1 MASTPSPSA
10 PRSRAPSPSAETAE
24 PLSSVER
31 PSLPTPE
38 NNGPNPGSSDERT
51 PGHGPSATASSKS
64 SQRNHNDISPD
75 SDSGSIGSSIP
86 SQHSPGSSHQVNVLR
101 ADDEEPTTASRRT
114 SRTSSRRTLSRASS
128 RVPVSQRRGLF
139 PYLTLVPEYY
149 DARDYPNKVKYLL
162 VFVVAAAAITGPMGT
177 SIMLP
182 AIDDIVKELHTS
194 ASVVNIS
201 VGIYLLSLG
210 IFPIWWSAFSE
221 KHGRRSVYIISYVL
235 FLAFLVGNALAPN
248 IAALIILR
256 FLAASSGASAVQSVG
271 AGTIGD
277 LFAAHERGVAMG
289 FYYLGPLLGP
299 FLSPIMG
306 GAVSQAWGWRATQ
319 YTMIIFCGVNLL
331 LIVFVL
337 PETLRRDE
345 INIIKDRID
354 QKLQLHES
362 VNDAEAKR
370 YEETAH
376 EHEPYTEADLDR
388 IASNMSQ
395 LSSHRRHNLLEEDD
409 ETPAMDTVMPM
420 LSRLATNR
428 SNYSRKQQ
436 HETFYK
442 ELDKLNTSN
451 EKLEAEKSHESSKPP
466 SYGVKVRTFLHEY
479 FIRPTY
485 SIILLTYPPVAL
497 IITYSAICFAC
508 IYFFN
513 MTISSEYAASPYNFS
528 NIIIGLMYI
537 PNSVTYVIA
546 SVIGGRWNDH
556 LLMKYAKSHN
566 GDLCP
571 ESRIS
576 WNVVVAVLLS
586 PPACLIFGWCF
597 DFGEH
602 WVTPLIGTALFGF
615 ASMLIIGCTVT
626 YLVDLLPGKG
636 ATGVALNN
644 LVRQILAAIATFIVD
659 PLLSAIGPGI
669 LFSILMGIMLVAS
682 SALYY
687 LKKKGAFFRE
697 HYDLSAYYDRL

>member
-1 MASTPSPSA
+1 MPTSSKSPPPSPSHGDN
-10 PRSRAPSPSAETAE
+10 TVD
-24 PLSSVER
+24 SS
-31 PSLPTPE
+31 L
-38 NNGPNPGSSDERT
+38 
-51 PGHGPSATASSKS
+51 
-64 SQRNHNDISPD
+64 
-75 SDSGSIGSSIP
+75 SDSASIGSSIP
-86 SQHSPGSSHQVNVLR
+86 SQHSSSHHQVNPLQ
-101 ADDEEPTTASRRT
+101 AHDDGDDAAHDSDAIDEAASAVSRRT
-114 SRTSSRRTLSRASS
+114 SRNSSKRTLSRSSS
-128 RVPVSQRRGLF
+128 RVPVGNRRGLF
-139 PYLTLVPEYY
+139 LFLTWVPEYY
-149 DARDYPNKVKYLL
+149 DARDYPNNIKYLL

-182 AIDDIVKELHTS
+182 AIDDIVSDLHTS

-221 KHGRRSVYIISYVL
+221 KHGRRSVYIISYIL

-248 IAALIILR
+248 IAALIVLR

-277 LFAAHERGVAMG
+277 LFASHERGVAMG

-299 FLSPIMG
+299 FLSPIIG

-319 YTMIIFCGVNLL
+319 YTMIIFCGVNLM
-331 LIVFVL
+331 LIIFVL

-345 INIIKDRID
+345 INIIKDRIE
-354 QKLQLHES
+354 QKVHHRES
-362 VNDAEAKR
+362 ITNDEENKE
-370 YEETAH
+370 YEVPSE

-388 IASNMSQ
+388 IASNISH
-395 LSSHRRHNLLEEDD
+395 LSSQKQRSILEEDD
-409 ETPAMDTVMPM
+409 EMPALDTVMPM
-420 LSRLATNR
+420 LSRLTTNR
-428 SNYSRKQQ
+428 SGQSRRN
-436 HETFYK
+436 ESFYK
-442 ELDKLNTSN
+442 ELDKLNTTVS
-451 EKLEAEKSHESSKPP
+451 EKLEDTKSSESEKPSSSSIKI
-466 SYGVKVRTFLHEY
+466 RTFLHDY

-485 SIILLTYPPVAL
+485 ALVLLTYPPVAL
-497 IITYSAICFAC
+497 IIAYSAICFAC

-513 MTISSEYAASPYNFS
+513 MTISNQYARPPYKFS

-537 PNSVTYVIA
+537 PNSVTYVVA
-546 SVIGGRWNDH
+546 SVIGGRWNDY
-556 LLMKYAKSHN
+556 LLAKYAKSHN

-576 WNVVVAVLLS
+576 WNMVLAVALG

-602 WVTPLIGTALFGF
+602 WVTPLIGTAIFGF
-615 ASMLIIGCTVT
+615 SSMLTIGCTVT

-644 LVRQILAAIATFIVD
+644 LIRMILAAIATFIVD
-659 PLLSAIGPGI
+659 PLLRAIGPGI
-669 LFSILMGIMLVAS
+669 LFSILMGIMLVS
-682 SALYY
+682 SISIYY
-687 LKKKGAFFRE
+687 LKQKGTYFRE
-697 HYDLSAYYDRL
+697 NYDLRDYYNKL